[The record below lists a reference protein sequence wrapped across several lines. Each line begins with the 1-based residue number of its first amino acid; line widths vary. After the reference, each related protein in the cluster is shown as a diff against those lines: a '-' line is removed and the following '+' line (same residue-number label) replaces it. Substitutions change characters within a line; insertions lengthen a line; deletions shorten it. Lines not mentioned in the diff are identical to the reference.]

1 MKILVIEDEMYDY
14 RLLRNLLEKAE
25 PEAEVIG
32 PIASVE
38 QAKSFLQYCHY
49 GIDIIIADIQLED
62 GLSFDALNYA
72 PETTP
77 IIFATTHKEHALQ
90 AFGYNSLSYLLKP
103 VGEEELA
110 TAIGKARNL
119 LMPRRRRQ
127 RRNVTGEDTY
137 RERFLVKTT
146 KGEKVILTAN
156 IRYIVS
162 EQKTTYIKLQDGTS
176 YAMQTTLDDVAAQ
189 LNPRRFMRVN
199 RKYIIPLEQVAGTER
214 LENGKM
220 AIHLA
225 GDHYPEINVSRTR
238 KAEVCKWLEG
248 K

>member
-1 MKILVIEDEMYDY
+1 
-14 RLLRNLLEKAE
+14 
-25 PEAEVIG
+25 
-32 PIASVE
+32 
-38 QAKSFLQYCHY
+38 
-49 GIDIIIADIQLED
+49 
-62 GLSFDALNYA
+62 
-72 PETTP
+72 
-77 IIFATTHKEHALQ
+77 HKEHALQ

-110 TAIGKARNL
+110 AAISKARNL
-119 LMPRRRRQ
+119 LMPHRRRQ
-127 RRNVTGEDTY
+127 RKNVTGEDTY

-156 IRYIVS
+156 IRYILS

-176 YAMQTTLDDVAAQ
+176 YALQATLDDVAAQ

-199 RKYIIPLEQVAGTER
+199 RKYIIPLEQVTGTER
-214 LENGKM
+214 LGNGKM
-220 AIHLA
+220 SIHLT